1 MVEVKMGILEL
12 GFSGAFQ
19 SGFLVEI
26 GRAHV

>member
-19 SGFLVEI
+19 SGFLVVDANEL
-26 GRAHV
+26 